1 MQLSFTSWLPP
12 APLRDTWNNF
22 GLRGSNLQSVYFSE
36 NCIWHTTLSERIKH
50 RPDTPYTSSFTPSLN
65 SKWVAEISP
74 YINLSVMASYESLSL
89 LASTIPAPII
99 ATPSTLFSF
108 FFLQQQK
115 KRKTK
120 KQAKR
125 HHMDSNVMFAHS
137 DAEQKLSRMTKAVRW
152 LTDAANTWAFCLPF
166 HIHSRTSSHTAKVN
180 MFWLK
185 RGNKN
190 KGFCT
195 RLLVCAEFN
204 RNDGDKMLFP
214 CALALGTKLCLHRS
228 FLHTDQLLFP
238 FSRNPLQAG
247 DHFKQSMHTQL
258 SWS

>member
-1 MQLSFTSWLPP
+1 MGRWNLPLYK
-12 APLRDTWNNF
+12 PLCHGFLWVTESSGFNDPRPNY
-22 GLRGSNLQSVYFSE
+22 SHSV
-36 NCIWHTTLSERIKH
+36 NT
-50 RPDTPYTSSFTPSLN
+50 
-65 SKWVAEISP
+65 
-74 YINLSVMASYESLSL
+74 
-89 LASTIPAPII
+89 
-99 ATPSTLFSF
+99 F
-108 FFLQQQK
+108 FFFYNNKK

-190 KGFCT
+190 KGFST